1 MLIMNPP
8 EITVTVRPQYLPEQS
23 DPENQQFAF
32 SYTVTIRNNGSAGVQ
47 LIARHWFITDGEGE
61 VQEGKGLGAKVWA
74 SWGSNLYCALGS
86 ILNTPVGQLYPPQPA
101 LCGVSIFVSP
111 RTHSS
116 FRPIFL
122 SLPWSCLEPC
132 INTSNI

>member
-32 SYTVTIRNNGSAGVQ
+32 AYTVTIRNTGAAGVQ

-61 VQEGKGLGAKVWA
+61 VQEVKGLGVVGQQPLLR
-74 SWGSNLYCALGS
+74 SES
-86 ILNTPVGQLYPPQPA
+86 ILNTPVGQLYQPQPA
-101 LCGVSIFVSP
+101 LCGASIFVSP

-122 SLPWSCLEPC
+122 SLPWSCPEPY
-132 INTSNI
+132 IKAI